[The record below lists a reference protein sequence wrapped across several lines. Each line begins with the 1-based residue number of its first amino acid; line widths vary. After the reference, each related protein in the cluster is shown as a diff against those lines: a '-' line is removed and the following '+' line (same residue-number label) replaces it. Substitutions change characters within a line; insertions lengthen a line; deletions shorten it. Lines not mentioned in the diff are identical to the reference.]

1 MTIPKKYINWIKGK
15 PITPNTDKIKI
26 KGHYGTWYVIAAKKH
41 KGQDLFL
48 IESEQHGDEAAHLII
63 TKTGHIKLD
72 DVYNGFDELD
82 Y

>member
-1 MTIPKKYINWIKGK
+1 MNYINWIKDK

-26 KGHYGTWYVIAAKKH
+26 KGHYGTWYVIDYKKY

-48 IESEQHGDEAAHLII
+48 LESEQHGDEVPCLIV
-63 TKTGHIKLD
+63 TKTGHIKLE
-72 DVYNGFDELD
+72 DVYNGFEELD

>member
-1 MTIPKKYINWIKGK
+1 MDISKKYIKWIEGER
-15 PITPNTDKIKI
+15 ITAHTENIKI
-26 KGHYGTWYVIAAKKH
+26 KGYYGTWYVIDYKKY

-48 IESEQHGDEAAHLII
+48 LESEQHGDEVPCLII